1 MKSSPHHTM
10 FLSGLVLVA
19 GMLSGCQSMTLP
31 KVTSVLP
38 SSVTSLFG
46 ADKKVNWADK
56 DNPVV
61 RCVCLWQPADGTWEG
76 SPTRGFGGQVFF
88 LDRKTAR
95 PVAVR
100 GDVRIHVF
108 DDFGPRENHGKAV
121 HTFDF
126 TKGAWNAFLVKT
138 QFGPAYNVFIPYTR
152 DGHHKTECALRV
164 RLADE
169 EMPTI
174 FSDMSYVKL
183 EGADRDSDDSARS
196 VAATKTSPQSKETG
210 SAEAIG
216 QISRKDGVTTTSA
229 NKRPSKPNLT
239 KPKQRSLRGLPP
251 EIEARLAELQKKK
264 PIKLRDK
271 SKAEL
276 AATRSNRSEGFGPP
290 DFEAG
295 PGQLPETGGPRR
307 FAAPAS
313 VAPITRET
321 HPLPK
326 TVPRESRKTGIED
339 RRRHSLAPA
348 HPLDKSTAST
358 APMHN
363 TQTAAAVFSGGKTTA
378 FDRTIREAERFAAAQ
393 NWTEAIRL
401 VSKVDRE
408 VRSQHASWP
417 LDRPTPSA
425 LVATWEMQR
434 IDLAAS
440 GDQAERAARVD
451 SRVNDYLKASRGQ
464 LDKNQPSEARRLA
477 AVAHLISRV
486 GLQSTDTKK
495 RAAETQDGA
504 MTIPTRVTPVA
515 PPSKKTNEVS
525 LSGWDKTMQPE
536 KSAPPAHPLAGTG
549 GDE

>member
-1 MKSSPHHTM
+1 MKTSPHHTM

-31 KVTSVLP
+31 KVSFALP

-46 ADKKVNWADK
+46 GDKKVDWADK

-95 PVAVR
+95 PVAVK

-164 RLADE
+164 RLAGE

-183 EGADRDSDDSARS
+183 EGADRDDSAKS
-196 VAATKTSPQSKETG
+196 VAGTKPRLQPKETRR
-210 SAEAIG
+210 ADAIG

-229 NKRPSKPNLT
+229 NKVPSKPNLAT
-239 KPKQRSLRGLPP
+239 PKQRSLRGLPP
-251 EIEARLAELQKKK
+251 EIEARLAELQQKK

-271 SKAEL
+271 PKTEL
-276 AATRSNRSEGFGPP
+276 AATRSDRAEGFGPP

-295 PGQLPETGGPRR
+295 PRQLSETGGPRR

-313 VAPITRET
+313 VAPITQES
-321 HPLPK
+321 HPLPT
-326 TVPRESRKTGIED
+326 TVPRASRRMGIED
-339 RRRHSLAPA
+339 RTRHSLAPA
-348 HPLDKSTAST
+348 HPLDKSTTST

-363 TQTAAAVFSGGKTTA
+363 TQTAAAVFSGGNITA
-378 FDRTIREAERFAAAQ
+378 FDRTIREAERFAAGQ

-425 LVATWEMQR
+425 LVATWEIQR

-451 SRVNDYLKASRGQ
+451 SRVNDYLKASKGQ
-464 LDKNQPSEARRLA
+464 LDQKHPSEARRLA

-486 GLQSTDTKK
+486 ALQSTDTKK
-495 RAAETQDGA
+495 RAAETPNGA
-504 MTIPTRVTPVA
+504 MPIPTSAAPVG
-515 PPSKKTNEVS
+515 PPTKKTTEVS
-525 LSGWDKTMQPE
+525 LSGWDRTMQPE

>member
-1 MKSSPHHTM
+1 MKSSPLHTI

-19 GMLSGCQSMTLP
+19 SILSGCQSMSLS
-31 KVTSVLP
+31 KVTSALP

-46 ADKKVNWADK
+46 ADKKVQWADK

-169 EMPTI
+169 DMPTI

-183 EGADRDSDDSARS
+183 EGADPDNSAQSVAGSKTDFPSKKTDSA
-196 VAATKTSPQSKETG
+196 K
-210 SAEAIG
+210 AIG

-229 NKRPSKPNLT
+229 TNSPSKPQLP
-239 KPKQRSLRGLPP
+239 KPKLKPLRRLPP
-251 EIEARLAELQKKK
+251 EIEARLAALQKKK
-264 PIKLRDK
+264 PVKLSNK
-271 SKAEL
+271 SKEEL
-276 AATRSNRSEGFGPP
+276 AAARLGGAGESGPP
-290 DFEAG
+290 DFEVG
-295 PGQLPETGGPRR
+295 PGQLGETGGPRR
-307 FAAPAS
+307 FAAPAT
-313 VAPITRET
+313 VAPITREAQ
-321 HPLPK
+321 PLPGAASGALRK
-326 TVPRESRKTGIED
+326 SGIESRK
-339 RRRHSLAPA
+339 RHSLAPA
-348 HPLDKSTAST
+348 HLLEKASAST
-358 APMHN
+358 RPLHN
-363 TQTAAAVFSGGKTTA
+363 TQAAAAEFSGGMATE
-378 FDRTIREAERFAAAQ
+378 FDQTIRKAETFAAAQ
-393 NWTEAIRL
+393 NWAEAIRL

-408 VRSQHASWP
+408 VRSKHVSWP
-417 LDRPTPSA
+417 LGRATPSA
-425 LVATWEMQR
+425 LVATWEIQR

-440 GDQAERAARVD
+440 GDPAERAERVD
-451 SRVNDYLKASRGQ
+451 SRIDDYLTASKAQ
-464 LDKNQPSEARRLA
+464 LDKNQSSEARRLA

-486 GLQSTDTKK
+486 ALKSTKTKK
-495 RAAETQDGA
+495 QPVESRDRV
-504 MTIPTRVTPVA
+504 MPIPTREIPVA
-515 PPSKKTNEVS
+515 PSTKKTTEVS
-525 LSGWDKTMQPE
+525 LIGWDKTMQPE
-536 KSAPPAHPLAGTG
+536 KSAPPVHPLGDIG

>member
-1 MKSSPHHTM
+1 MKTSPHHTM

-31 KVTSVLP
+31 KVSFALP

-46 ADKKVNWADK
+46 GDKKVDWADK

-95 PVAVR
+95 PVAVT

-164 RLADE
+164 RLAGE

-183 EGADRDSDDSARS
+183 EGADRDDSAKS
-196 VAATKTSPQSKETG
+196 VAGTKPSLQPKETRR
-210 SAEAIG
+210 AEAIG

-229 NKRPSKPNLT
+229 NKVPSKPNLAT
-239 KPKQRSLRGLPP
+239 PKQRSLRGLPP
-251 EIEARLAELQKKK
+251 EIEARLAELQQKK

-271 SKAEL
+271 PKAEL
-276 AATRSNRSEGFGPP
+276 AATRSDRAEGFGPP

-295 PGQLPETGGPRR
+295 PRQLPETGGPRR

-313 VAPITRET
+313 VAPITQES
-321 HPLPK
+321 HPLP
-326 TVPRESRKTGIED
+326 TTAPRASRRNGIED
-339 RRRHSLAPA
+339 RTRHFLAPA
-348 HPLDKSTAST
+348 HPLDKSTTST

-363 TQTAAAVFSGGKTTA
+363 TQTAAAVFSGGNITA
-378 FDRTIREAERFAAAQ
+378 FDRTIREAESFAAGQ

-440 GDQAERAARVD
+440 GDQAERTARVD

-464 LDKNQPSEARRLA
+464 LDKKNPSEARRLA

-486 GLQSTDTKK
+486 ALQSTDTKK
-495 RAAETQDGA
+495 RAAETPNGA
-504 MTIPTRVTPVA
+504 MPIPTSATPVG
-515 PPSKKTNEVS
+515 PPTKKTTEVS
-525 LSGWDKTMQPE
+525 LSGWDRTMQPE